1 MEQTTQTR
9 TDGAVMRHSGGRTIM
24 KMKKLNEAE
33 KAMLLLNTLVNVL
46 KDNGANIEEG
56 FIDVLDDKG
65 NVHLEDVS
73 MLQLYNDAMK
83 YLDSLKNSTNQE
95 NQTNDKPT
103 YYV

>member
-1 MEQTTQTR
+1 
-9 TDGAVMRHSGGRTIM
+9 MRQSGGRSVM

-46 KDNGANIEEG
+46 KDNGANIEDG
-56 FIDVLDDKG
+56 FIDILDDKG

-73 MLQLYNDAMK
+73 MLQLYQDAMK

-103 YYV
+103 RYV

>member
-1 MEQTTQTR
+1 
-9 TDGAVMRHSGGRTIM
+9 MRHSGGRLIM

-46 KDNGANIEEG
+46 KDNGANIKDG
-56 FIDVLDDKG
+56 FIDILDDKG
-65 NVHLEDVS
+65 NVYLEDIS
-73 MLQLYNDAMK
+73 ILQLYHDAMK

>member
-1 MEQTTQTR
+1 
-9 TDGAVMRHSGGRTIM
+9 M

-46 KDNGANIEEG
+46 KDNGANIEDG
-56 FIDVLDDKG
+56 FIDILDDKG

-73 MLQLYNDAMK
+73 MLQLYHDAMK

-103 YYV
+103 RYV